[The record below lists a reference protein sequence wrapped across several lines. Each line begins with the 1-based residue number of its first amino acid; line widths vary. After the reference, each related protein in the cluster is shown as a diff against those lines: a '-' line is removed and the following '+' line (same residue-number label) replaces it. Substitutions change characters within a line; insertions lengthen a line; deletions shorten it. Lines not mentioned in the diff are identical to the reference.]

1 MSPRKILIVKPSSL
15 GDVVHSLPFLNA
27 LTKSFPEAEIH
38 WVIAQGFEGLLEG
51 HPMIH
56 RLWVIKKDS
65 WKKIQ
70 HARHTIQEIKV
81 LFKKLKLEKYDL
93 VIDLQGLLRSGVIT
107 AATGSPV
114 RIGFKE
120 AREGSRVFYT
130 HAVEGGK
137 DIHAVDRYLKIAE
150 FLGCDISD
158 ICFPFP
164 SIESSTTFSL
174 EPSASSLHPSSL
186 ILHPSSFGLHPSSFN
201 SPDGYAVIV
210 PGARWKTKRW
220 PAEKFGKLASLLSI
234 KSIIVGSK
242 SDKDIADQIVSHSK
256 GKSLSIAGR
265 TTLRELIEIM
275 RSARFVI
282 SNDSGPMH
290 IAAALGVPVY
300 AIFGPTDP
308 GRTGPYGEG
317 HTVMRSDTPC
327 APCFKKSC
335 DDMKCMKRVSA
346 DKVFEIITAKQHM
359 D

>member
-1 MSPRKILIVKPSSL
+1 MARSPIKIPRKILIVKPSSL

-27 LTKSFPEAEIH
+27 LTKCFPEAEIH

-51 HPMIH
+51 YPMIH

-70 HARHTIQEIKV
+70 NARHTIQEIKF

-120 AREGSRVFYT
+120 AREGSRVLYT
-130 HAVEGGK
+130 HTVEGGK

-164 SIESSTTFSL
+164 SIESS
-174 EPSASSLHPSSL
+174 SASSLQPSAFSL
-186 ILHPSSFGLHPSSFN
+186 QPSSFN

-256 GKSLSIAGR
+256 GNSLSLAGR
-265 TTLRELIEIM
+265 TTLKELIEIM

-308 GRTGPYGEG
+308 IRTGPYGEG
-317 HTVMRSDTPC
+317 HTVIRSDTPC

-346 DKVFEIITAKQHM
+346 DKVFEIIRSKQHM
-359 D
+359 FRK

>member
-1 MSPRKILIVKPSSL
+1 
-15 GDVVHSLPFLNA
+15 
-27 LTKSFPEAEIH
+27 
-38 WVIAQGFEGLLEG
+38 
-51 HPMIH
+51 MIH
-56 RLWVIKKDS
+56 RLWIIKKDS

-70 HARHTIQEIKV
+70 NARHTIQEIKV
-81 LFKKLKLEKYDL
+81 LLKKLKQEKYDL
-93 VIDLQGLLRSGVIT
+93 VIDLQGLLRSGIIT
-107 AATGSPV
+107 AATGSSV

-130 HAVEGGK
+130 HTVEGGK
-137 DIHAVDRYLKIAE
+137 NIHAVDRYLKIAE
-150 FLGCDISD
+150 FLGCDISE
-158 ICFPFP
+158 IVSHFPGLQ
-164 SIESSTTFSL
+164 S
-174 EPSASSLHPSSL
+174 
-186 ILHPSSFGLHPSSFN
+186 PSSFILHPSSFN

-256 GKSLSIAGR
+256 GKSLSFAGR
-265 TTLRELIEIM
+265 TTLKELIEIM

-308 GRTGPYGEG
+308 IRTGPYGEG
-317 HTVMRSDTPC
+317 HTVIRSDTPC

-346 DKVFEIITAKQHM
+346 DKVFEIITSKQHVY
-359 D
+359 

>member
-1 MSPRKILIVKPSSL
+1 
-15 GDVVHSLPFLNA
+15 
-27 LTKSFPEAEIH
+27 
-38 WVIAQGFEGLLEG
+38 
-51 HPMIH
+51 
-56 RLWVIKKDS
+56 
-65 WKKIQ
+65 
-70 HARHTIQEIKV
+70 
-81 LFKKLKLEKYDL
+81 LKLEKYDL

-130 HAVEGGK
+130 HTVEGGK
-137 DIHAVDRYLKIAE
+137 NIHAVDRYLKIAE
-150 FLGCDISD
+150 FLGCDISE
-158 ICFPFP
+158 IVFPFP
-164 SIESSTTFSL
+164 KLQS
-174 EPSASSLHPSSL
+174 
-186 ILHPSSFGLHPSSFN
+186 PSSFILHPSSFN

-234 KSIIVGSK
+234 KSIIAGSK

-256 GKSLSIAGR
+256 GKSSSLAGR
-265 TTLRELIEIM
+265 TTLKELIEIM

-290 IAAALGVPVY
+290 IAAALGIPVY

-308 GRTGPYGEG
+308 GRTGPYGKG
-317 HTVMRSDTPC
+317 HTLIRSDTPC

-335 DDMKCMKRVSA
+335 DDMKCMKMVSA
-346 DKVFEIITAKQHM
+346 DKVFEIITSKQHIFRK
-359 D
+359 